1 MDLGSESETPMANNF
16 LCVPYIFDLE
26 VTNLCNTECAFC
38 PRKAIT
44 RPKGRMNRETFEWFL
59 KRLKLYVQKIEGQI
73 IHLPHEKA
81 SVRAGRGE
89 ESPVRVLMCGMG
101 ECLTHPETPEW
112 IGRIRS
118 EVGVRASIVTNGALL
133 DEAMMRRLITARVTV
148 IIVSVPGVSR
158 ETYSRTMKLDWDT
171 VIANV
176 RRASEMLP
184 GRIEVSVTIPRDAGF
199 TAQDVVAFWSA
210 FGGDI
215 RISAIT
221 PCHNRGGFMTDER
234 LLSSEP
240 QRPSRFC
247 GVLARHFLTAWDGR
261 VLSCCHDL
269 RGENVIGDIRT
280 DEYAD
285 LARRKT
291 AMMDPGP
298 CFAICPRCDDPQRP
312 DRSAIAGV
320 QRQVLLPEGQ

>member
-1 MDLGSESETPMANNF
+1 MKGSV
-16 LCVPYIFDLE
+16 CIPYIFDLE

-38 PRKAIT
+38 PREAIT
-44 RPKGRMNRETFEWFL
+44 RPKGRMTRETFELFL
-59 KRLKLYVQKIEGQI
+59 KRLTPYAQWVEGQI

-81 SVRAGRGE
+81 SVRSGRGE

-112 IGRIRS
+112 VGRIRS
-118 EVGVRASIVTNGALL
+118 EVGVRASIVTNGVLL
-133 DEAMMRRLITARVTV
+133 DEAMMQRFIAARVTV

-171 VIANV
+171 VLANV

-199 TAQDVVAFWSA
+199 TAQDAVAFWQPL
-210 FGGDI
+210 GV
-215 RISAIT
+215 RISGIS

-234 LLSSEP
+234 LLSGEP

-247 GVLARHFLTAWDGR
+247 GVLARHFFTAWDGR

-269 RGENVIGDIRT
+269 RGENVIGNIRT

-291 AMMDPGP
+291 AIMDTGP
-298 CFAICPRCDDPQRP
+298 SFAICPKCDDPQRP
-312 DRSAIAGV
+312 DRSGIA
-320 QRQVLLPEGQ
+320 QVHVLD